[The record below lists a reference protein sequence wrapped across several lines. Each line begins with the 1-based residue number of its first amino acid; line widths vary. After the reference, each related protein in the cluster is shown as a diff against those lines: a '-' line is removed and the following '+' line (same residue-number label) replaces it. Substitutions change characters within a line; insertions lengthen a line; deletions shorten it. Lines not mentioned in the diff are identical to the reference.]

1 MPTIRDYGLVP
12 GHLPAGPRNAITDVP
27 GVLVGH
33 TTVSTGNHHTGV
45 TVILPREDVYTHRC
59 TAAAHVINGFGKT
72 AGLVQIQELGQLESP
87 IALTNTLNV
96 GLVYDALVQYTA
108 DACAAR
114 GNKLRSFNPVV
125 GECNDGTLS
134 DITDRVIGR
143 REVYHA
149 IETAGAD
156 FAQGCVGAGTGMICH
171 ELKGGIGS
179 ASRLVTVAGREFH
192 IGVLALCNH
201 GQLAELNILG
211 RHVGEEICRRIQGEP
226 RPEDKGSCILVLATD
241 LPLSSRQLGRVCRR
255 CAAGLARVGSYWG
268 HGSGDITIGFT
279 TAHDIHRGEAAE
291 ISTHTIFNEDKM
303 DPLFLAA
310 AEAAEESVLNALAA
324 AVPMVGYDGTVCHAL
339 SEFADLLG

>member
-27 GVLVGH
+27 GVRVGH
-33 TTVSTGNHHTGV
+33 TTVNAGSHHTGV
-45 TVILPREDVYTHRC
+45 TVILPRQDVYTHRC

-108 DACAAR
+108 DACAET
-114 GNKLRSFNPVV
+114 GGKLRSFNPVV

-143 REVYHA
+143 REVFHA
-149 IETAGAD
+149 IETASPD

-179 ASRLVTVAGREFH
+179 ASRMVRVAGRDFC

-201 GQLAELNILG
+201 GQLSELNILG
-211 RHVGEEICRRIQGEP
+211 RHVGAEIRRRIQGEP

-279 TAHDIHRGEAAE
+279 TAHDIHRGDAAE
-291 ISTHTIFNEDKM
+291 IATRAVFNEDKL

>member
-27 GVLVGH
+27 GVRVGH
-33 TTVSTGNHHTGV
+33 TTVDAGSHHTGV
-45 TVILPREDVYTHRC
+45 TVILPRQDVYTHRC

-108 DACAAR
+108 DACAET
-114 GNKLRSFNPVV
+114 GGKLRSFNPVV

-143 REVYHA
+143 REVFHA
-149 IETAGAD
+149 IETASPD

-179 ASRLVTVAGREFH
+179 ASRMVKVAGRDFC

-201 GQLAELNILG
+201 GQLSELNILG
-211 RHVGEEICRRIQGEP
+211 RHVGAEIRRRIQGEP

-279 TAHDIHRGEAAE
+279 TAHDIHRGDAAE
-291 ISTHTIFNEDKM
+291 IATRAVFNEDKL

>member
-27 GVLVGH
+27 GVRVGH
-33 TTVSTGNHHTGV
+33 TTVNAGSHHTGV
-45 TVILPREDVYTHRC
+45 TVILPRQDVYTHRC

-108 DACAAR
+108 DACAET
-114 GNKLRSFNPVV
+114 GGKLRSFNPVV

-143 REVYHA
+143 REVFHA
-149 IETAGAD
+149 IETASPD

-179 ASRLVTVAGREFH
+179 ASRMVKVAGRDFC

-201 GQLAELNILG
+201 GQLSELNILG
-211 RHVGEEICRRIQGEP
+211 RHVGAEIRRRIQGEP

-279 TAHDIHRGEAAE
+279 TAHDIHRGDAAE
-291 ISTHTIFNEDKM
+291 IATRAVFNEDKL